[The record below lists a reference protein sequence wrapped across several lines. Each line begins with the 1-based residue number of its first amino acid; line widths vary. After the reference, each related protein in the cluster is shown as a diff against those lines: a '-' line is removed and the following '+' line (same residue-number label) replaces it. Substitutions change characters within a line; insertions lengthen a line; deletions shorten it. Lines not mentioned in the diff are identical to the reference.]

1 MEIVAYTVAPLIHYA
16 PFYTALAALKT
27 QTGCAVTFPECKT
40 DEEVITG
47 AAEQDV
53 NNGER
58 IVLALTSTTDFAR
71 DPKRDQAKKI
81 LGVLTPLIPRAPLW
95 YVCEYKH
102 RKKMA
107 RLLDAAASP
116 HFPSRPLKVACYA
129 DGTTSHWVVTSSF
142 PAGAISFDEK
152 TLSFGDDRVSID
164 RFRQGH
170 CDVAVTLH
178 PWRYQKAIG
187 KTVELLRGPSVA
199 PFGFTAVLFQKSA
212 VKNSGLYDQLL
223 EIYRFIHGEIESLYL
238 CFELAGFDWRRNRTQ
253 HTTKP
258 QTANEYIERLNESLS
273 SLKIQTEAYL
283 PQNELE
289 DGLHHLAQSRV
300 WMLPQSA
307 LEAKASDSGELESF
321 RNIREKWADEH
332 GELER
337 LEKERDD
344 TTVLVKKLHD
354 ASKKELDELANI
366 YLELDPWR
374 YGHQHF
380 DRLHAGIRD
389 HVFSTTEGHYPS
401 KHKDG
406 NVLNEAL
413 NDGLRADVLLW
424 IKALKGTR
432 HQFSQEVTTAMFRI
446 WDDADQ
452 INKQMQNV
460 RFRDSWQGER
470 NAVSSVCLA
479 YTLRGRNLPLLWV
492 HEILKSRS
500 NCVFK
505 GLDAIGLTETLF
517 PLVQI
522 ELPENRKDPVR
533 TIRLTQALKALYTL
547 GSELADVTG
556 EYADTVLGKTLVVK
570 GRLLADTRRGATGL
584 DTLEEKLRAIKK
596 EQDPFD
602 PEAASQQG
610 ITRSFWVL
618 HNGKADWQWKRPA
631 DGTAALDFT
640 ITFSLHSCYEAY
652 EI

>member
-16 PFYTALAALKT
+16 PFYTALAGLKA
-27 QTGCAVTFPECKT
+27 QTGCTVRFPQCNT

-71 DPKRDQAKKI
+71 NAEREQAKKI

-95 YVCEYKH
+95 YVCEYKK

-116 HFPSRPLKVACYA
+116 HFPSTPLKVACYA
-129 DGTTSHWVVTSSF
+129 VGTTSHWVVTSSF

-152 TLSFGDDRVSID
+152 TLSFGDDRVSIN

-187 KTVELLRGPSVA
+187 KTVELLRGPSVS
-199 PFGFTAVLFQKSA
+199 PFGFTAVLFQKWA

-223 EIYRFIHGEIESLYL
+223 EIYRFIHSEIESLYL
-238 CFELAGFDWRRNRTQ
+238 CFELAGFDWRRNSTQ
-253 HTTKP
+253 QTIKP
-258 QTANEYIERLNESLS
+258 QTAKEYIKKLNDSLND
-273 SLKIQTEAYL
+273 LGIQTEAYL

-289 DGLHHLAQSRV
+289 AGLHHLAQSRV

-337 LEKERDD
+337 LEKERED

-354 ASKKELDELANI
+354 AAKKELDELANI

-389 HVFSTTEGHYPS
+389 RVFSTTEGHYPTE
-401 KHKDG
+401 HENG
-406 NVLNEAL
+406 NVLSDQL

-432 HQFSQEVTTAMFRI
+432 HQFAEQVTTAMFRI

-452 INKQMQNV
+452 INEQMQGV
-460 RFRDSWQGER
+460 KFCDSWQGKR

-492 HEILKSRS
+492 HEILRCR

-505 GLDAIGLTETLF
+505 GLDTIGLTETLL
-517 PLVQI
+517 PVVQI

-533 TIRLTQALKALYTL
+533 TVRLTQALKALYTL
-547 GSELADVTG
+547 GSELVAVTG
-556 EYADTVLGKTLVVK
+556 DYGDTVFGKTLVVK
-570 GRLLADTRRGATGL
+570 GRLTADARRGEKGL
-584 DTLEEKLRAIKK
+584 ATLEEKLRAIKK

-602 PEAASQQG
+602 PEATSQQG
-610 ITRSFWVL
+610 ITRSFWIV
-618 HNGKADWQWKRPA
+618 HNSKADWKWERPA
-631 DGTAALDFT
+631 NGETALDFT
-640 ITFSLHSCYEAY
+640 ISFNLHPCYEAY
-652 EI
+652 VI